1 MTRKPVTA
9 SERRKRT
16 EAMNLEPSKQDEEIS
31 CIPQKKKLRL
41 KSKAKEITPLEHF
54 PKQDEEMI
62 CQPVIGAAAEK
73 ERRMQ
78 SKEKQTLNEEACTK
92 QQQEVIIRKRVTT
105 SERQRR
111 MKSKE
116 NEPTNK
122 EPCGEH
128 DKEVTCASVGE
139 AVQKQ
144 YRCLKKGMKET
155 TAREASAAG
164 MQMRVETTP
173 REPYEDDEQ
182 IPLISLQ
189 RKSKGKKKK
198 DKPMTYTSIQ
208 SPIVE
213 EVDNDVHNIVVEEEV
228 VEDAREEQGLE
239 EGPLEEEVVEE
250 AREEQAL
257 QEEGLEEEV
266 VDQECQGRRRKRHR
280 NRRGQ
285 AGVDANQPTIGPED
299 PRLLIDFKD
308 HVAAHILR
316 GRERGVLK
324 VYCHSSTLK
333 KWTITNE
340 RLQQRINQSGS
351 AIRTPEK
358 DNLTLLQTCLG
369 VTEEEAKEALIH
381 GGVTLDWLRENF
393 SYVSD
398 DDLDERV
405 DCCARAYLLYVLG
418 STLFVDKTGVRVRV
432 SYLGVLEDLQ
442 NVSSYAFGA
451 AGLAYLYRQ
460 LGQASNGDAK
470 QLSGYTT
477 LLEAWIQEHFPSL
490 RNGIDPNYTDDSPR
504 ARRWLPRREVTTD
517 STLRYRQL
525 LDNLQPDQVIFDPY
539 KNERDELLD
548 IAFYTGCI
556 HCLSVVEPYMPD
568 RVLRQLGL
576 VQSVPG
582 PPIAPE

>member
-16 EAMNLEPSKQDEEIS
+16 EATNLEPRNFLYTAEEEVEVEKQGQGDYATGTLSE
-31 CIPQKKKLRL
+31 
-41 KSKAKEITPLEHF
+41 
-54 PKQDEEMI
+54 QDEEMI
-62 CQPVIGAAAEK
+62 CQPVTAAAAEK

-78 SKEKQTLNEEACTK
+78 SKEKETLNEEPCTK
-92 QQQEVIIRKRVTT
+92 QQQEVIIRKRVTA
-105 SERQRR
+105 SERQKR

-116 NEPTNK
+116 NEPTNE
-122 EPCGEH
+122 EPCAQH
-128 DKEVTCASVGE
+128 DKEVTRASVGE

-144 YRCLKKGMKET
+144 YRRLKKGLKGT
-155 TAREASAAG
+155 TAREASTAG
-164 MQMRVETTP
+164 MQRRVETTP

-182 IPLISLQ
+182 IPLIALQ

-198 DKPMTYTSIQ
+198 DKPMTTEPSLEPYTSVQ

-213 EVDNDVHNIVVEEEV
+213 EVDNDVHNIAVEEEV

-239 EGPLEEEVVEE
+239 EGPIEEEVVEE
-250 AREEQAL
+250 GREEQAL
-257 QEEGLEEEV
+257 QEEALEEEV
-266 VDQECQGRRRKRHR
+266 VVQECQGRRRKRHR
-280 NRRGQ
+280 NCRGQ

-299 PRLLIDFKD
+299 PRLLIGFKD

-316 GRERGVLK
+316 GQERGVLK

-340 RLQQRINQSGS
+340 RLQQRINQSAS

-381 GGVTLDWLRENF
+381 GGVTFDWLRENF

-442 NVSSYAFGA
+442 N
-451 AGLAYLYRQ
+451 
-460 LGQASNGDAK
+460 
-470 QLSGYTT
+470 
-477 LLEAWIQEHFPSL
+477 AWIQEHFPSL
-490 RNGIDPNYTDDSPR
+490 RNGIDPNYTDDLPR
-504 ARRWLPRREVTTD
+504 ARRWLSRREVTTN
-517 STLRYRQL
+517 SILRYRQL
-525 LDNLQPDQVIFDPY
+525 LDNLQPDQV
-539 KNERDELLD
+539 
-548 IAFYTGCI
+548 
-556 HCLSVVEPYMPD
+556 D
-568 RVLRQLGL
+568 RHHL
-576 VQSVPG
+576 
-582 PPIAPE
+582 